1 VAVVVAIAR
10 TALTLAP
17 NLTYFER
24 ESANFLQ
31 GRRWGWG
38 FELSGLPEGRLRHPE
53 RETNQARKD
62 CEFIWDF
69 EGESRYFSPVARRLA
84 TGEPSFAEL
93 IATCR
98 HLDRTDRQLTN

>member
-1 VAVVVAIAR
+1 MAR
-10 TALTLAP
+10 AALTPAP

-31 GRRWGWG
+31 GGVGDG

-53 RETNQARKD
+53 REPNQARKG

-84 TGEPSFAEL
+84 AGEPSFAEL
-93 IATCR
+93 ITTCR
-98 HLDRTDRQLTN
+98 YLDRTDWQLTN